1 MGQYDGQLSTYCTV
15 SFQMTTEDTLAAF
28 LARDPLVRFSVYS
41 QIQAQTLR
49 DLSNEITELIEASIN
64 DRQFV
69 DGSKLLIYGRFW
81 MWVLGAYEVTRTMSE
96 YKVCFS
102 TNLNEKVAEFK
113 AQISILRMPFAK
125 LQIKGSDKP
134 IGNEASIYSVDM
146 EAKDFLFQVGDRKF
160 PMRSL
165 MKEFLGLLA
174 SIKPE
179 DVLHDLRDAHKFE
192 S

>member
-1 MGQYDGQLSTYCTV
+1 
-15 SFQMTTEDTLAAF
+15 MTTEDTLPKF

-49 DLSNEITELIEASIN
+49 DLSNEITELIDASIK
-64 DRQFV
+64 DGQFV
-69 DGSKLLIYGRFW
+69 DGSKFQLIYGRFW

-96 YKVCFS
+96 NTVCFS
-102 TNLNEKVAEFK
+102 SNLNKKVAEFK
-113 AQISILRMPFAK
+113 AQISVLRMPFAK
-125 LQIKGSDKP
+125 LQFKRCNKP
-134 IGNEASIYSVDM
+134 ISNEASIYSVDM
-146 EAKDFLFQVGDRKF
+146 DARDFLFQVGDKKF

-179 DVLHDLRDAHKFE
+179 DVLHDLRDAHQFK